1 MTDCNVHHQEQEHGN
16 LWTDIVVFFK
26 GSLIQQSNFVFS
38 VTHSPGTSL
47 CEENWR
53 KCFRKI
59 FGCYWEIF
67 NKKQGLY
74 RSKKSWHYTPQRLG
88 IGTKCGIL
96 TFALMETFVWWS
108 DDILNVNTM
117 NQVLNSGF
125 FDYFLYLEVIIIAKV
140 IVQFKIIFD
149 TNAFN
154 LDIIYFGW
162 DSMYY

>member
-1 MTDCNVHHQEQEHGN
+1 
-16 LWTDIVVFFK
+16 
-26 GSLIQQSNFVFS
+26 
-38 VTHSPGTSL
+38 
-47 CEENWR
+47 
-53 KCFRKI
+53 
-59 FGCYWEIF
+59 
-67 NKKQGLY
+67 
-74 RSKKSWHYTPQRLG
+74 
-88 IGTKCGIL
+88 
-96 TFALMETFVWWS
+96 
-108 DDILNVNTM
+108 M